1 MVSLLLFLLGVVS
14 ITFYAV
20 NKRQQVQIAALK
32 KAREKIQLEETRVF
46 DFLHGLGEAFTE
58 DIRPGDLHRLIV
70 EGAARILDAHGGA
83 LYLIARQGT
92 VLLPSFISKDC
103 PPLIEI
109 PKNVLQQA
117 DAMPLAL
124 QSYVRL
130 HSIEPGEGLMGTA
143 WRDREPLFLS
153 GDDAR
158 LTNLRE
164 ITQITTSAMFC
175 PLIFGHQNLG
185 VIAVANGPMSTPFTA
200 SDFAVFKAIAEQSA
214 FALYNAIVYSEAS
227 EKRRLDVD
235 LLVAQDIQRILL
247 PSSAPEIEG
256 FQISGINIPAKQV
269 SGDYFDYIKVDPERY
284 GIAIADVSGKGVP
297 ASLIMAMCRSVLRSK
312 AVGNISGA
320 EVLRQVNRQL
330 YPDIKEDMFISMA
343 YLVLDLRTQK
353 ITLCRA
359 GHDAPLLY
367 SAKDKTVTKINPPG
381 MALGID
387 SGDVFDRVT
396 RDFSIKL
403 EQDDCLILY
412 TDGVT
417 EALDGKGFEFG
428 MKEMIL
434 SIQASAANGA
444 AGVVKRLTDDL
455 RNFIGTYPQNDDI
468 TLIVIRKK

>member
-1 MVSLLLFLLGVVS
+1 MLFSLILGILCISYYCVCQ
-14 ITFYAV
+14 
-20 NKRQQVQIAALK
+20 KQRKQIAALK

-58 DIRPGDLHRLIV
+58 DIRIGDLHRLIV
-70 EGAARILDAHGGA
+70 EGAARILDAHGGGI
-83 LYLIARQGT
+83 YLANKQGT
-92 VLLPSFISKDC
+92 ALMPSFISKDC
-103 PPLIEI
+103 PPLVEV
-109 PKNVLQQA
+109 PDTVLQQA
-117 DAMPLAL
+117 EAMPLAL

-130 HSIEPGEGLMGTA
+130 HSVEPGEGIIGTV

-158 LTNLRE
+158 LENLRE
-164 ITQITTSAMFC
+164 TTQLTTSIMFC
-175 PLIFGHQNLG
+175 PLIFGPQNLG
-185 VIAVANGPMSTPFTA
+185 VIAVANGPMSSPFSA

-214 FALYNAIVYSEAS
+214 FALYNAFVYSEAS

-247 PSSAPEIEG
+247 PSSAPDIEG

-269 SGDYFDYIKVDPERY
+269 SGDYFDYIKVDEDRY

-312 AVGNISGA
+312 AVGNTSGA

-343 YLVLDLRTQK
+343 YLVLDIHTKQ

-359 GHDAPLLY
+359 GHDAPLHY
-367 SAKDKTVTKINPPG
+367 SAKEKTVTKINPPG
-381 MALGID
+381 MAVGID

-396 RDFSIKL
+396 RDFSIQL

-417 EALDGKGFEFG
+417 EALDSKGFEFG

-455 RNFIGTYPQNDDI
+455 RDFIGTTPQNDDI